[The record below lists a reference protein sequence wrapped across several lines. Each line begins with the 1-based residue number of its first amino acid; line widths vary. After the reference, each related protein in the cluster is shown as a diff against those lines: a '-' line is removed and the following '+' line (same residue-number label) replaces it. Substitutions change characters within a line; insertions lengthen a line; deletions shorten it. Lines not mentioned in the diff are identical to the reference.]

1 MIYYLHSTTCNLIF
15 QNSIHGIRKTRE
27 TAEKTTANIAL
38 HVVTTS
44 FTF

>member
-1 MIYYLHSTTCNLIF
+1 MIYYLNSTTCNLIF